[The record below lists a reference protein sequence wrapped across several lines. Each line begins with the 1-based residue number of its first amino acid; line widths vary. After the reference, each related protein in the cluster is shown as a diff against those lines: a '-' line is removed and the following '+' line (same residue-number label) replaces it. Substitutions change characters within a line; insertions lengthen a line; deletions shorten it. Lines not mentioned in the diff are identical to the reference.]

1 MTLGNQLIL
10 STWIS
15 RSTVSENV
23 YALTQITTAMLYLL
37 AILHVRRRKSN
48 MIYNLGRYR
57 YDRGKIY
64 KKVWWFIFKCI
75 DKGPYCYLEG
85 VKIVNKRWAIDE
97 GGK

>member
-1 MTLGNQLIL
+1 M
-10 STWIS
+10 
-15 RSTVSENV
+15 R
-23 YALTQITTAMLYLL
+23 
-37 AILHVRRRKSN
+37 
-48 MIYNLGRYR
+48 YNLGRYR